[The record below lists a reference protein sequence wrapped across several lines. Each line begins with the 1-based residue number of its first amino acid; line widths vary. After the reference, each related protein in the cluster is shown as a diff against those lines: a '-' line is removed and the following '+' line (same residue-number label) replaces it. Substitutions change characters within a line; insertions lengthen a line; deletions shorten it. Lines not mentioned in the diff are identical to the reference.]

1 MQTLNARGAQAERS
15 ERKAGLLEHKAGLLE
30 RKAGLLERKAG
41 LLERKAERLVET
53 ARGKRLP
60 KGLKGR

>member
-30 RKAGLLERKAG
+30 RKA
-41 LLERKAERLVET
+41 ERLVET